1 MTHDLK
7 TEEVRPVQTEDGKTP
22 ATLYAWC
29 VCGGWSVQFPTFHR
43 GPVLDAFLLHLQA
56 AADPAQILT
65 TTSRG
70 TMPKVL
76 PSGGE

>member
-1 MTHDLK
+1 MIHDLK

-56 AADPAQILT
+56 AADPAQIPYDRLAH
-65 TTSRG
+65 
-70 TMPKVL
+70 
-76 PSGGE
+76 